1 MVALTKKTATPETV
15 TAFRKAVASA
25 AALIEKDPAK
35 YRALMVTKKLLPPP
49 VAPGYKMVRFS
60 LFDRADGLPPPS
72 TEEDVKRV
80 GDWMKA
86 KGMIESVPTYA
97 DVVAP

>member
-1 MVALTKKTATPETV
+1 M
-15 TAFRKAVASA
+15 
-25 AALIEKDPAK
+25 K

-60 LFDRADGLPPPS
+60 LFDRADGLPPPP

>member
-1 MVALTKKTATPETV
+1 
-15 TAFRKAVASA
+15 
-25 AALIEKDPAK
+25 
-35 YRALMVTKKLLPPP
+35 
-49 VAPGYKMVRFS
+49 MVRFS
-60 LFDRADGLPPPS
+60 LFDRADGLPPPP
-72 TEEDVKRV
+72 TEEDVMRV